1 MSVNIG
7 IPGMEKYFPG
17 LREGTINLIVGAPG
31 VGKTILGI
39 QYLIDGAEKNE
50 DVLFISLNESA
61 YDIKR
66 DFEDFTWNL
75 NILNVIDA
83 TPTSKK
89 REIRPYREV
98 TQVADVIKMKDVKDK
113 YQSREIDVFNLKS
126 TLKVILEKRKFS
138 RVLLDSITSLKYFYT
153 LDVDPEEAT
162 MSFLDF
168 FRLLENTTS
177 LIIAEYFE
185 DIENIMRMMD
195 SVIYL
200 RREGTE
206 IILEIIKTSTFYSRS
221 VVPLTLTKNGFV
233 INEKKGR

>member
-162 MSFLDF
+162 LSFLDF

-206 IILEIIKTSTFYSRS
+206 IILEILKTSTFYSRS

>member
-206 IILEIIKTSTFYSRS
+206 IILEILKTSTFYSRS
-221 VVPLTLTKNGFV
+221 VVPLTLTKNGFI

>member
-206 IILEIIKTSTFYSRS
+206 IILEILKTSTFYSRS
-221 VVPLTLTKNGFV
+221 VLPLTLTKNGFV

>member
-17 LREGTINLIVGAPG
+17 LREGTINLLVGAPG

-126 TLKVILEKRKFS
+126 TLKVILENRKFS

-206 IILEIIKTSTFYSRS
+206 IILEILKTSTFYSRS

>member
-1 MSVNIG
+1 MPVNIG

-17 LREGTINLIVGAPG
+17 LRDGTINLLVGAPG

-75 NILNVIDA
+75 NILNVVEA

-206 IILEIIKTSTFYSRS
+206 IILEILKTSTFYSRS
-221 VVPLTLTKNGFV
+221 VVPLTLTKKGFV

>member
-200 RREGTE
+200 RREETE
-206 IILEIIKTSTFYSRS
+206 IILEILKTSTFYSRS

-233 INEKKGR
+233 INEKKVR

>member
-206 IILEIIKTSTFYSRS
+206 IILEILKTSTFYSRS

>member
-31 VGKTILGI
+31 VGKTIFGI

-206 IILEIIKTSTFYSRS
+206 IILEILKTSTFYSRS

>member
-126 TLKVILEKRKFS
+126 TLKVILENRKFS

-206 IILEIIKTSTFYSRS
+206 IILEILKTSTFYSRS